1 MQNRQKRID
10 KGENIIKELVQE
22 RGLHVVGGFTIKV
35 KETLGNE
42 RGCSQLTSLIISMGP
57 PAFQGYWAAYGLEK
71 ETKRPK
77 DIAVKSIVNTCYL
90 WREHGPLVSGLWEAE
105 KTKGETEIT

>member
-1 MQNRQKRID
+1 MK
-10 KGENIIKELVQE
+10 KKKKL
-22 RGLHVVGGFTIKV
+22 
-35 KETLGNE
+35 
-42 RGCSQLTSLIISMGP
+42 
-57 PAFQGYWAAYGLEK
+57 
-71 ETKRPK
+71 K

>member
-71 ETKRPK
+71 EKKAEGYCCQKHRQHLLPLERAWTSRIRALGSGK
-77 DIAVKSIVNTCYL
+77 D
-90 WREHGPLVSGLWEAE
+90 
-105 KTKGETEIT
+105 